1 MEEVLLARWQFGITT
16 VYHWLFVPITLG
28 ITWMVAIMET
38 AWVRTKKP
46 EYLRMTMFWGKLML
60 INLAVFLFQFAL
72 GPENEFA
79 GLTYRAPAA
88 GSLAA
93 PVGVAAHKVV
103 AIGPQA
109 M

>member
-46 EYLRMTMFWGKLML
+46 EYLRMTKFWG
-60 INLAVFLFQFAL
+60 NLGSSTSPSASS
-72 GPENEFA
+72 PELSRSSSSA
-79 GLTYRAPAA
+79 
-88 GSLAA
+88 
-93 PVGVAAHKVV
+93 
-103 AIGPQA
+103 
-109 M
+109 